1 MSIRVLLV
9 DDEPIFRE
17 GMKILLESND
27 IDVVAEANDGRR
39 ALWCLEHFEVD
50 VVLMDL
56 RMPNI
61 DGVTATSRIAMR
73 PHPLPVVALTTFD
86 DEELVFEALRAGAVA
101 YLLKDARPSE
111 IVAALKSATEGT
123 SVIAPSIARKV
134 VTEFA
139 RLSRLGLPL
148 AVPESANVTPREF
161 DILKLLVRGASNKEI
176 AAKLEISEGTVKNHL
191 TRVYRKLGVSDRVQA
206 VVTAQRYGIS

>member
-9 DDEPIFRE
+9 DDEPMFRE

-27 IDVVAEANDGRR
+27 IDVVAEACDGQQ
-39 ALWCLEHFEVD
+39 ALWYLEHCEVD

-56 RMPNI
+56 RMPNV
-61 DGVTATSRIAMR
+61 DGVTATSRIVMR
-73 PHPLPVVALTTFD
+73 PHPPPVVALTTFD

-101 YLLKDARPSE
+101 YLLKDAGPGE
-111 IVAALKSATEGT
+111 IVAALRSATEGA

-134 VTEFA
+134 VAEFA
-139 RLSRLGLPL
+139 RMSRLCPPL
-148 AVPESANVTPREF
+148 AVPEDANVTPREF
-161 DILKLLVRGASNKEI
+161 EILELLVRGASNKEI
-176 AAKLEISEGTVKNHL
+176 AVKLEIGEGTVKNHL

-206 VVTAQRYGIS
+206 VVAAQRFGIS